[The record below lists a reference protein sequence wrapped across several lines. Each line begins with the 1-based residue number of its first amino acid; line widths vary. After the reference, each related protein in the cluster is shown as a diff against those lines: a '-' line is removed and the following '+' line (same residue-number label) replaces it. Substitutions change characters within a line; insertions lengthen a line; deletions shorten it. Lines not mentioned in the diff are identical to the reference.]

1 MLQMINYFNQEQ
13 KAVMI
18 WFNKTYLAIQ

>member
-1 MLQMINYFNQEQ
+1 VINYFNQEQ

-18 WFNKTYLAIQ
+18 WSNKTYLAMQ